1 MVKSHDEAT
10 SLRWAWSTDRNVT
23 GDVNLINR
31 PSGAPCEGPVKSNM
45 REEEERERGRRRG
58 RRERGRRW
66 REGGG
71 EGEREEERERE
82 SEMQTLTSPV
92 NVCTEWLSIATATRS
107 RFSRVYGAM
116 AHTVSVETV
125 NSALSSSSMPEK
137 ILTSQS

>member
-45 REEEERERGRRRG
+45 REEMERGRRRG
-58 RRERGRRW
+58 RE
-66 REGGG
+66 GG

-125 NSALSSSSMPEK
+125 NSELSSSSMPEK